1 MYAAIFGVVATV
13 LSLIGMG
20 VYGMTSYATTAMII
34 AALSAGVAVDKSAGL
49 GALSMARPGNWP
61 LNQTAGASD

>member
-34 AALSAGVAVDKSAGL
+34 AALSAGVAVDNVRRARR
-49 GALSMARPGNWP
+49 ALNG
-61 LNQTAGASD
+61 